1 MKPTLDSSRDVDGSD
16 SANRKRPGRY
26 IKWLSLS
33 LMSFMALMVLIIYE
47 ARWVFPEIQTYF
59 SQSDNLT
66 GQQLATRSRH
76 YLQDAQARLLDMPG
90 PEERAAAITDIEL
103 AYGLF
108 DVDVYHQQ
116 YDCTSPSLSVLDETV
131 TALES
136 NNVLP
141 VILARELLDPI
152 ACLTRIEMG
161 QLDRRGEAINT
172 FSERTR
178 WHNQVL
184 IYSSLLIFAF
194 GLLFWWL
201 HDRQL
206 RRTEKATQE
215 TLRWMQR
222 AMRDPLTG
230 IGNRSALHQDV
241 MQQEQQSL
249 GLVLVDIDFFKQYND
264 TMGHPAGDAL
274 LRHLVLLIAD
284 ALPEEAT
291 LYRLGGD
298 EFAALLPCEDV
309 DALGRYC
316 QQLHQQVQQSAFS
329 HAAHPDKKQVTL
341 SIGATCFIPS
351 QVGFQ
356 RAYEAADNALY
367 QVKTA
372 GRDDWHIIAVA

>member
-1 MKPTLDSSRDVDGSD
+1 MKPPFYLSRDLDRGASP
-16 SANRKRPGRY
+16 NRKRPGRY
-26 IKWLSLS
+26 VTWLSLS
-33 LMSFMALMVLIIYE
+33 LMSFMALMILIIYE

-59 SQSDNLT
+59 SQSGNLT

-76 YLQDAQARLLDMPG
+76 YLQDAQARLLDVPG
-90 PEERAAAITDIEL
+90 SEGRAAAITDIEL

-108 DVDVYHQQ
+108 DVNVYHQQ
-116 YDCTSPSLSVLDETV
+116 YDCTSASLSVLDETV
-131 TALES
+131 TAIES
-136 NNVLP
+136 NSVLP
-141 VILARELLDPI
+141 VVLARELLGPI

-172 FSERTR
+172 FSDRTR

-184 IYSSLLIFAF
+184 IYTSLLIFVF

-215 TLRWMQR
+215 TLRWMER

-329 HAAHPDKKQVTL
+329 HAAHPNKEQVTL

-351 QVGFQ
+351 RVGFP
-356 RAYEAADNALY
+356 RAYEAADKALY
-367 QVKTA
+367 QVKTS
-372 GRDDWHIIAVA
+372 GRDDWRIIAVS